1 MTTETLKPGQKFP
14 TPTRG
19 FGDRV
24 FYETLLR
31 QKPSSAMAQEWCV
44 YNGVLP
50 QEEAAKLNKIVLKRK
65 GKSFA
70 TVGVAG
76 GKRKSS
82 SSGGGQRGGK
92 KKKKAIILSDN
103 DGGLGIGGGV
113 SEGIGTA
120 VI

>member
-1 MTTETLKPGQKFP
+1 MADEPLKPGQKFP

-31 QKPSSAMAQEWCV
+31 QNPASAMAQEWCV
-44 YNGVLP
+44 HNGVLP
-50 QEEAAKLNKIVLKRK
+50 EQEASKLYKIVLKRR
-65 GKSFA
+65 GKSVA
-70 TVGVAG
+70 SVGVAG
-76 GKRKSS
+76 GKRKGGG
-82 SSGGGQRGGK
+82 SSGGG

-103 DGGLGIGGGV
+103 DGGLGVGV
-113 SEGIGTA
+113 GVIEGIGTA